1 MFGFPLD
8 LFGSRRN
15 ASNNA
20 LMIPSAGF
28 PNFNDFFNDFS
39 SPFAMMD
46 RMMRDV
52 QHHSNEP
59 IQSFTS
65 TTVMSFNG
73 PNGQPK
79 IYQESTSRRCGPGGI
94 EETRQTVRD
103 SERGIN
109 KVQIGHRIGDRKHV
123 VEREMNATTGQISE
137 NVELENLD
145 EDETE
150 KFHQEWRQRS
160 NPLNSHLHFQHHHQH
175 HHPQLHRLQHHPHR
189 SAHRSNESQ
198 NAAAPLAIEHK
209 SNRST
214 QNNHRVPPLAQ
225 PEIID
230 LTDDFPPPHPPPSAI
245 TSNRRRTSA
254 TGIPSQDFRTDRKHH
269 HHYHR
274 QNRF

>member
-28 PNFNDFFNDFS
+28 PNLNDFFNDFS

-79 IYQESTSRRCGPGGI
+79 IYQESTASRRGPGGI

-109 KVQIGHRIGDRKHV
+109 KVKQKDK
-123 VEREMNATTGQISE
+123 EE
-137 NVELENLD
+137 NIKV
-145 EDETE
+145 
-150 KFHQEWRQRS
+150 FH
-160 NPLNSHLHFQHHHQH
+160 L
-175 HHPQLHRLQHHPHR
+175 
-189 SAHRSNESQ
+189 NES
-198 NAAAPLAIEHK
+198 NFRLG
-209 SNRST
+209 SNWSSNWRSKT
-214 QNNHRVPPLAQ
+214 RHR
-225 PEIID
+225 
-230 LTDDFPPPHPPPSAI
+230 T
-245 TSNRRRTSA
+245 
-254 TGIPSQDFRTDRKHH
+254 
-269 HHYHR
+269 
-274 QNRF
+274 